1 MTILCKSRE
10 MVARVRTS
18 KVFDGKIYAKSKPNL
33 CVNDISSSLEFEINM
48 RYHDV
53 DCDVKEA
60 TPGHFSSDIVIQHH
74 DRIVTTKDLGLSIHC
89 KYDLSNRSITNNVNL
104 AVDGW
109 VYSFLLFTSCEACLL
124 PLQVLLRE
132 TYHNFHPIANYQL
145 AYRRSASSLAL
156 CLTIQSAQTRDTAIN
171 VFSSFFFL
179 SLQRCRCD
187 RQPIG
192 HCQLTQCDHADHRP
206 NWQQHYLRSGWRPA
220 HDSIWNPRGNQ

>member
-60 TPGHFSSDIVIQHH
+60 SPGHFSSDIVIQHH

-104 AVDGW
+104 AVDG
-109 VYSFLLFTSCEACLL
+109 
-124 PLQVLLRE
+124 
-132 TYHNFHPIANYQL
+132 
-145 AYRRSASSLAL
+145 
-156 CLTIQSAQTRDTAIN
+156 
-171 VFSSFFFL
+171 
-179 SLQRCRCD
+179 
-187 RQPIG
+187 
-192 HCQLTQCDHADHRP
+192 
-206 NWQQHYLRSGWRPA
+206 
-220 HDSIWNPRGNQ
+220 